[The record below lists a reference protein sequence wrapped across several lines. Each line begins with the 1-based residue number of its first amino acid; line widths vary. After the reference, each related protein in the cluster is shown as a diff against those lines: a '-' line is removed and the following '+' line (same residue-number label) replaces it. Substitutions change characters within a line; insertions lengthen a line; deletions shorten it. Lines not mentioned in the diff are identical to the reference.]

1 MRKLGFALGGLVPGA
16 GLALL
21 LALPQSAGARAVDPQ
36 GLHLI
41 GVIFVAAPV
50 GAVLG
55 LVLGLL
61 AERVLRR

>member
-1 MRKLGFALGGLVPGA
+1 MRKIGFAALGLVIGA
-16 GLALL
+16 GLAVL
-21 LALPQSAGARAVDPQ
+21 LALPQSLGARAVDPQ

-41 GVIFVAAPV
+41 GVIFVAVPV

-55 LVLGLL
+55 AALGLI

>member
-1 MRKLGFALGGLVPGA
+1 MRKIGFAVPGLVIGA

-41 GVIFVAAPV
+41 GVIFVAVPV

-55 LVLGLL
+55 LVLGLVV
-61 AERVLRR
+61 ERVLRR

>member
-1 MRKLGFALGGLVPGA
+1 MRKLGFAALGLLAGA

-21 LALPQSAGARAVDPQ
+21 LALPQSAMSRAVDTQ

-41 GVIFVAAPV
+41 GVLFVAVPV
-50 GAVLG
+50 GALLG

-61 AERVLRR
+61 AERLTRR

>member
-1 MRKLGFALGGLVPGA
+1 MRKLGFALGGLVLGA

-41 GVIFVAAPV
+41 GVIFVAVPV

-61 AERVLRR
+61 AERSLRP

>member
-1 MRKLGFALGGLVPGA
+1 MRKLGFALGGLVLGA

-41 GVIFVAAPV
+41 GVIFVAVPV

>member
-1 MRKLGFALGGLVPGA
+1 MRKLGFALIGIVLGI

-41 GVIFVAAPV
+41 GVIFFALPLGAA
-50 GAVLG
+50 LG
-55 LVLGLL
+55 LVLGLM
-61 AERVLRR
+61 AERLSRR

>member
-1 MRKLGFALGGLVPGA
+1 MRKLGFAIGGLVLGA

-41 GVIFVAAPV
+41 GVIFMAVPL

-61 AERVLRR
+61 AERLLRR

>member
-1 MRKLGFALGGLVPGA
+1 MRKLGFALIGLVLGI

-21 LALPQSAGARAVDPQ
+21 LALPQSAGAAAVDPQ

-41 GVIFVAAPV
+41 GVIFVAVPL

-55 LVLGLL
+55 VVLGLL
-61 AERVLRR
+61 AERMLRR

>member
-1 MRKLGFALGGLVPGA
+1 MRKLGFALGGLVLGT
-16 GLALL
+16 GLAIL

-41 GVIFVAAPV
+41 GVIFVAVPV

-55 LVLGLL
+55 LVLGLI

>member
-1 MRKLGFALGGLVPGA
+1 MRRLGFAALGLVAGA

-21 LALPQSAGARAVDPQ
+21 LALPQSPMSRAVDTQ

-41 GVIFVAAPV
+41 GVLFVVVPV

-55 LVLGLL
+55 AVLGFLV
-61 AERVLRR
+61 ARITRR

>member
-1 MRKLGFALGGLVPGA
+1 MRKLGFALGGMVLGA

-41 GVIFVAAPV
+41 GVIFLALPL

-55 LVLGLL
+55 LVLGLI
-61 AERVLRR
+61 AERMFRR

>member
-1 MRKLGFALGGLVPGA
+1 MRAFGFALTGLVLGA
-16 GLALL
+16 GVALL
-21 LALPQSAGARAVDPQ
+21 LALPQSAGSQAVDTQ
-36 GLHLI
+36 GLHLM
-41 GVIFVAAPV
+41 GVIFVAVPV